1 MKSATSSH
9 FWTRP
14 ACSLAA
20 EPAATRGLPPSAPLP
35 SARGPFI
42 EVRSHRRLRGPY
54 TAAGA
59 VLRHAVPELLAIDRE
74 LVAARAAEIVTM
86 APELTPVIPA
96 APQTLTN
103 CASTEERTRFYP
115 AVRTLRLSHGAAELL
130 MDWARLAHAG
140 GVVLSFL
147 DLDDA
152 DPSDREFVSVLLRR
166 CDPDLITVVAES
178 ASAQS
183 ASLDSASAG
192 GPLGEALARYAIQAC
207 RPPRSEPVRPA
218 GTDLAQAFIDSDGT
232 HWDPAARAAYAALP
246 AGERASRHDARA
258 AILAALGEPGHRLGA
273 IPYHREHGTDPA
285 GAGVAALAAA
295 CEECFGLGC
304 YDAAL
309 ELAIRG
315 RELAAADQQPYWT
328 FTYKA
333 GACLSTLRR
342 GTYGLD
348 YFDELRRV
356 TANPDT
362 HMVACY
368 ATAML
373 YTRYLPAGNHDEYRA
388 LEWVNTAIALADRH
402 PDPHKRVFFGA
413 FMRNGRALV
422 ELHRADPRT
431 AIALVNEAI
440 AMTDA
445 DLGTDEQL
453 LHRSVLLFN
462 RAQVLNVLA
471 DYAGS
476 LRDYDV
482 VISRDP
488 EYGEYYF
495 ERAGVYRSAGR
506 YDEALADYATAIALS
521 PPFHEAHY
529 NRADLLREMGD
540 ADGAL
545 RDLDYAVVLDP
556 AHVDSRVNRVDLL
569 LERGD
574 TERARADIDAGLALD
589 PDNANLLSARGALLA
604 ESDDAD
610 AAHASY
616 TAALTA
622 DPAFA
627 AAWANR
633 GVLSYSAGRTS
644 DAVADL
650 DQAIGLAD
658 DPWLRLNRAVA
669 LQDLGEHQRAVADLD
684 VAVAALGDGDPDLFY
699 RRGASRHALGDIDG
713 ALDDW
718 SAHLRAYGD
727 GGGSPHAAE
736 IRLLAGGLVTG
747 DLVAGARVPER
758 VS

>member
-9 FWTRP
+9 FWTVP
-14 ACSLAA
+14 ADSAGTQARGQRL
-20 EPAATRGLPPSAPLP
+20 PAAPRPV
-35 SARGPFI
+35 I

-54 TAAGA
+54 TGAGA
-59 VLRHAVPELLAIDRE
+59 VLRHAVPELMAIDRE

-86 APELTPVIPA
+86 APELAAVIPA

-130 MDWARLAHAG
+130 TDWARLAHPG

-152 DPSDREFVSVLLRR
+152 DPCDREFVSVLLRR

-178 ASAQS
+178 GSA
-183 ASLDSASAG
+183 D

-207 RPPRSEPVRPA
+207 RPPHSEPVRPA

-232 HWDPAARAAYAALP
+232 HRDPAVRAAYAALP

-258 AILAALGEPGHRLGA
+258 AALAALGEPSHRLGA
-273 IPYHREHGTDPA
+273 IPYHLEHGTDPA
-285 GAGVAALAAA
+285 GAGLTAVAAA
-295 CEECFGLGC
+295 CEDCFGLGC

-309 ELAIRG
+309 DLAIRG
-315 RELAAADQQPYWT
+315 RELAAGAADQHPYWT
-328 FTYKA
+328 LTYKA
-333 GACLSTLRR
+333 GACLSTLRQ
-342 GTYGLD
+342 GTFGLD

-373 YTRYLPAGNHDEYRA
+373 HTRYLPAGNHDEYRA
-388 LEWVNTAIALADRH
+388 LEWVNTAIAIADRH

-413 FMRNGRALV
+413 FMRNARALV
-422 ELHRADPRT
+422 ELHRADPR
-431 AIALVNEAI
+431 AALALVNEAI
-440 AMTDA
+440 AITDA
-445 DLGTDEQL
+445 DLGPDEQL

-462 RAQVLNVLA
+462 RAQVLNVLG
-471 DYAGS
+471 DYEGS

-495 ERAGVYRSAGR
+495 ERAGVRRAAGR
-506 YDEALADYATAIALS
+506 HEEALADYAAAIALS
-521 PPFHEAHY
+521 PPFHEARY
-529 NRADLLREMGD
+529 NRADLLRELGD

-545 RDLDYAVVLDP
+545 RDLDYAVVLNPD
-556 AHVDSRVNRVDLL
+556 HLDSRVNRVDLL

-574 TERARADIDAGLALD
+574 NERARADVDAGLELD
-589 PDNANLLSARGALLA
+589 PGNANLLSARGTLLA
-604 ESDDAD
+604 ESGDAD
-610 AAHASY
+610 AAYASY

-633 GVLSYSAGRTS
+633 AVLSYSAGRAA

-658 DPWLRLNRAVA
+658 DPWLRLNRAIA
-669 LQDLGEHQRAVADLD
+669 LQDLDEHERAVADLD
-684 VAVAALGDGDPDLFY
+684 VAVAALGDADPDLRY
-699 RRGASRHALGDIDG
+699 RRGVSRHALGDTGG
-713 ALDDW
+713 ALADW
-718 SAHLRAYGD
+718 SAHLRAYGAD
-727 GGGSPHAAE
+727 GGSPYAAQ
-736 IRLLAGGLVTG
+736 IRVLAGGLVTG
-747 DLVAGARVPER
+747 DLVAGARQPER